1 VESGDVA
8 AIANTSYRSP
18 SLPNCLLT
26 VDEKSTRKLLPREQQ
41 MLECF
46 ALGLTN
52 AQAAERLNLHK
63 IYSKNLL
70 AKLGVKNRQLA
81 LLKVFG
87 KQLLAPS

>member
-1 VESGDVA
+1 
-8 AIANTSYRSP
+8 
-18 SLPNCLLT
+18 
-26 VDEKSTRKLLPREQQ
+26 

-52 AQAAERLNLHK
+52 VQAAERLNLSPQTKK
-63 IYSKNLL
+63 ICSQNLL

-87 KQLLAPS
+87 KQLLASS

>member
-1 VESGDVA
+1 
-8 AIANTSYRSP
+8 
-18 SLPNCLLT
+18 
-26 VDEKSTRKLLPREQQ
+26 